1 MFRSRST
8 AAMLLVAIVFLSSES
23 QFWTPVIGSNTFI
36 DENTNLAEDFFP
48 DEGEPAPNIEE
59 YSSISNYDDYDT
71 DTNSSTAYE
80 TDSSDVLLPKGNKS
94 SVMHFVRQLNNI
106 TRDSGKSVKLNCE
119 VTGEPP
125 PLRIQ
130 WYMNEVP
137 VGGSDGAGGGGDGGN
152 GEKKSKPRLTVKRFQ
167 SRHKN
172 GLGSRLRINKLEVH
186 DKGFFTCKATNGI
199 EEIQSTAI
207 LIVKVNRFSHD
218 ESSIDIPHF
227 GFSNQYPVVLEGE
240 TKINSH
246 LGINEQ
252 QSPLETIPEL
262 SQVLT
267 HPICQMYQGS
277 HCSKYLQGQNVYIPA
292 NSSQALI
299 EGNLSSAF
307 KVITSSTD
315 MTAGCAKY
323 ALPSICHTAY
333 PLCRKDRTI
342 PKPLLVCQEDCEL
355 LENDI
360 CSQEHAIAKKH
371 HLLGRFVNLPNC
383 SSLPKTDCFEL
394 GIEKPEVDE
403 DEKCYWGLGVSYR
416 GTISS
421 FQNLSCVRWSQQL
434 IVKTSDYK
442 ELQGGHRFCRNPGS
456 EENEPWCVV
465 EMPDTGQMKKVICD
479 VPHCMRT
486 LQLPIFIVSTVSI
499 SLFIVLVVMVICC
512 IRRKSKRRNSAIRRR
527 LPSYTNQ
534 KQDIVKGKTNGLEL
548 SSLIPGSSAS
558 SQKSDKYCKVRQ
570 YALGEITFL
579 QEIGEGAFG
588 KVFKGQ
594 VANDMGT
601 IIMVA
606 IKTLKEG
613 ASAKTAADFK
623 RETDLMGELR
633 HPNVVCL
640 VGMCSRPAC
649 LLFEYMVG
657 GDLHEF
663 LMARSPHSPNSPIA
677 PPLNQADFMYIA
689 TQIASGM
696 EYLCSHHYV
705 HRDLAARN
713 CLVAE
718 NLTVK
723 ISDFGLSRDIYSSDY
738 YRVQSKSL
746 LPVRWMPPESILYGK
761 FTTESDVWS
770 FGVVLWEV
778 YSYGLQP
785 YYGYSNQEV
794 IEMIRSRQLL
804 PCPQE
809 CPSRM
814 YSLMMECWHEA
825 PVRRPNFTEIHSRL
839 RQWAAMSVSAAPTMT
854 YSMVRPGSQSDRTGS
869 SNVSSTCRPVNI

>member
-1 MFRSRST
+1 MKRWIITMF
-8 AAMLLVAIVFLSSES
+8 AALLLARQNLG
-23 QFWTPVIGSNTFI
+23 PVVGSNTFV
-36 DENTNLAEDFFP
+36 DEETNLSSDFLP
-48 DEGEPAPNIEE
+48 DDGEPAPNIDE
-59 YSSISNYDDYDT
+59 YSSISNYDDYET
-71 DTNSSTAYE
+71 DTNSSAIYE
-80 TDSSDVLLPKGNKS
+80 TENAEVIANNSNKS
-94 SVMHFVRQLNNI
+94 SNLHFVRPLINI
-106 TRDSGKSVKLNCE
+106 TRDSGTSVKLRCE
-119 VTGEPP
+119 VSGEPLP
-125 PLRIQ
+125 IRIQ
-130 WYMNEVP
+130 WYMNEVLVNNEP
-137 VGGSDGAGGGGDGGN
+137 GV
-152 GEKKSKPRLTVKRFQ
+152 GEKKSKPRISVKRY
-167 SRHKN
+167 SPRHKN
-172 GLGSRLRINKLEVH
+172 AMGSRLRINKLEVH
-186 DKGFFTCKATNGI
+186 DTGFFTCEAFNGV
-199 EEIQSTAI
+199 EKIQSNAI
-207 LIVKVNRFSHD
+207 LKVKMNPFSPHD
-218 ESSIDIPHF
+218 SSIDVPQF
-227 GFSNQYPVVLEGE
+227 GFSNQLVPVMLDGDS
-240 TKINSH
+240 KSNSQ
-246 LGINEQ
+246 LGFTEPRN
-252 QSPLETIPEL
+252 PLESIPEL
-262 SQVLT
+262 SQILT
-267 HPICQMYQGS
+267 YPICQVYQGS
-277 HCSKYLQGQNVYIPA
+277 LCSKYLQEKSVYIPG
-292 NSSQALI
+292 NTSQAHI
-299 EGNLSSAF
+299 EGNLTSAF
-307 KVITSSTD
+307 KVISHSSDLTP
-315 MTAGCAKY
+315 GCEKY
-323 ALPSICHTAY
+323 AHRSICHTAY
-333 PLCRKDRTI
+333 PLCRKDRAS
-342 PKPLLVCQEDCEL
+342 PKPLLICREDCEL

-360 CSQEHAIAKKH
+360 CSQEYAIAKKH
-371 HLLGRFVNLPNC
+371 HLLGRVVPLPNC
-383 SSLPKTDCFEL
+383 SSLPETNCFEL
-394 GIEKPEVDE
+394 GIEKPEVNKDE
-403 DEKCYWGLGVSYR
+403 TCYWRLGNAYR
-416 GTISS
+416 GTASS
-421 FQNLSCVRWSQQL
+421 YQNLSCVRWSRQL
-434 IVKTSDYK
+434 LVKTSDFK
-442 ELQGGHRFCRNPGS
+442 ELQGGHNYCRNPGN
-456 EENEPWCVV
+456 EESEPWCVV
-465 EMPDTGQMKKVICD
+465 EMPDTKLMKKVICE
-479 VPHCMRT
+479 VPHCMRS
-486 LQLPIFIVSTVSI
+486 LQPFIFIVSTISI
-499 SLFIVLVVMVICC
+499 TLFIVLLVMVICC
-512 IRRKSKRRNSAIRRR
+512 IRKRRKRQNSAIRRR
-527 LPSYTNQ
+527 LPPYTNQ

-558 SQKSDKYCKVRQ
+558 SQKSDKFTKVRQ
-570 YALGEITFL
+570 YSLGEITFL

-594 VANDMGT
+594 VPNDMGA

-640 VGMCSRPAC
+640 VGMCARPAC
-649 LLFEYMVG
+649 LLFEFMAG

-663 LMARSPHSPNSPIA
+663 LMTRSPHSPNSPVA

-689 TQIASGM
+689 TQIAAGM

-770 FGVVLWEV
+770 YGVVLWEV

-839 RQWAAMSVSAAPTMT
+839 RQWAAMSVSSAPTMT
-854 YSMVRPGSQSDRTGS
+854 YSMVRPSSQSDRTGS

>member
-1 MFRSRST
+1 MRPRRWCCWWTFVVAGS
-8 AAMLLVAIVFLSSES
+8 LLVAGDHL
-23 QFWTPVIGSNTFI
+23 GRAAASNTFI
-36 DENTNLAEDFFP
+36 DENTNLASDFLT
-48 DEGEPAPNIEE
+48 DDGEPAPNIDE
-59 YSSISNYDDYDT
+59 YSSISNYDEYDT
-71 DTNSSTAYE
+71 DTNSSAPYDTENAE
-80 TDSSDVLLPKGNKS
+80 VLAPKGNRS
-94 SVMHFVRQLNNI
+94 SVLHFVRQLANM
-106 TRDSGKSVKLNCE
+106 TRDSGASVKLRCE

-137 VGGSDGAGGGGDGGN
+137 VGNEPAGNGGD
-152 GEKKSKPRLTVKRFQ
+152 KKSKPRLSVKRY
-167 SRHKN
+167 SPRHKN
-172 GLGSRLRINKLEVH
+172 AAVGSRLRINKLEVH
-186 DKGFFTCKATNGI
+186 DTGFFTCEASNGI
-199 EEIQSTAI
+199 EKIQSTAI
-207 LIVKVNRFSHD
+207 LVVKMNPFSPD
-218 ESSIDIPHF
+218 ESNMDIPQF
-227 GFSNQYPVVLEGE
+227 GFSNQQVPVMLDGD
-240 TKINSH
+240 TKGNTQ
-246 LGINEQ
+246 LGGLTEQ
-252 QSPLETIPEL
+252 RNPLESIPEL
-262 SQVLT
+262 SQILSY
-267 HPICQMYQGS
+267 PICQVYQGS
-277 HCSKYLQGQNVYIPA
+277 HCSKYLQGKSVFISSNT
-292 NSSQALI
+292 SQALI
-299 EGNLSSAF
+299 EGNLTSAF
-307 KVITSSTD
+307 KVISHSSDLTP
-315 MTAGCAKY
+315 GCEKY
-323 ALPSICHTAY
+323 AHRSICHTAY
-333 PLCRKDRTI
+333 PLCRKDRAT
-342 PKPLLVCQEDCEL
+342 PKPMLICQEDCEL
-355 LENDI
+355 LENEI
-360 CSQEHAIAKKH
+360 CSQEYAIAKKH
-371 HLLGRFVNLPNC
+371 HLLGRVVPLPTC
-383 SSLPKTDCFEL
+383 SSLPKTNCFEL
-394 GIEKPEVDE
+394 GIEKPEVNE
-403 DEKCYWGLGVSYR
+403 DEKCYWGLGNTYR
-416 GTISS
+416 GTMSS
-421 FQNLSCVRWSQQL
+421 YQNLTCVRWSQQL
-434 IVKTSDYK
+434 LVKTADYK
-442 ELQGGHRFCRNPGS
+442 ELQGGHHYCRNPGS
-456 EENEPWCVV
+456 EESEPWCVV
-465 EMPDTGQMKKVICD
+465 EMPDTGLMKKVICE

-499 SLFIVLVVMVICC
+499 TLFIVLLVMVICC
-512 IRRKSKRRNSAIRRR
+512 IRRRRKRQNSAIRRR
-527 LPSYTNQ
+527 LPPYTNQ

-558 SQKSDKYCKVRQ
+558 SQKSDKFSKVRQ
-570 YALGEITFL
+570 YSLGEITFL

-594 VANDMGT
+594 IPNDMGA

-640 VGMCSRPAC
+640 VGMCARPAC
-649 LLFEYMVG
+649 LLFEYMAG

-663 LMARSPHSPNSPIA
+663 LMARSPHSPNSPVA

-689 TQIASGM
+689 TQIAAGM

-770 FGVVLWEV
+770 YGVVLWEV

-839 RQWAAMSVSAAPTMT
+839 RQWAAMSVSSAPTMT
-854 YSMVRPGSQSDRTGS
+854 YSMVRPSSQSDRTGS